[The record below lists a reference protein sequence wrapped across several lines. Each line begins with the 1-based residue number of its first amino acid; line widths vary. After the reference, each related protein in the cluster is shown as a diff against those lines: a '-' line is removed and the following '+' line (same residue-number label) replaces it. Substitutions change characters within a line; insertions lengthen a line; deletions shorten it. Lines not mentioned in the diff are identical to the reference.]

1 MDEKLDILNELMPL
15 AVLKPL
21 TPEALAA
28 VPQSQRL
35 GDMVLI
41 RRFPFRIGRES
52 RVRLV
57 DGRIERIERPK
68 RDDREPNNDLY
79 LLDQGQLLNI
89 SREHLQIEDGGNGCY
104 TLVDRGSSC
113 GTKIANRAI
122 GGSDAGGKETLHDG
136 EVIGIG
142 AKGTPFL
149 FKFVAL
155 AGYQLVK
162 KD

>member
-1 MDEKLDILNELMPL
+1 MDEKLNILNELMPI

-35 GDMVLI
+35 GDMILI
-41 RRFPFRIGRES
+41 RRFPFKIGRES
-52 RVRLV
+52 RVRQIGGKV
-57 DGRIERIERPK
+57 ERIERPK
-68 RDDREPNNDLY
+68 RDDRPPSNDLY

-89 SREHLQIEDGGNGCY
+89 SREHLQIEADGEGDY
-104 TLVDRGSSC
+104 MVVDRGSSC
-113 GTKIANRAI
+113 GTKIADRAV
-122 GGSDAGGKETLHDG
+122 GGGDQGGREPLHDG
-136 EVIGIG
+136 EVIGLG

-149 FKFVAL
+149 YRFVAL

-162 KD
+162 S